1 MFIVINAV
9 LFLTH
14 PPPTTPTQE
23 GISRIRYLLN
33 EANVR
38 MINSIQLNLPV
49 LDSVYT
55 DIYRAQYLW
64 NFQINFDK
72 DSAISSFEVSS
83 AQAITHICGI
93 QTPKGLISQ
102 GDGSGGHGYV
112 YSYEDGIEVTAILT
126 IVVSTLYL
134 LSLLLD
140 LMDNSRLTF
149 YVMDALRVVE
159 GDKLRLRVPPAAPAA
174 EAIVPT
180 TATTEYVTGPLVW
193 WWRRLLT
200 VSEQWM
206 RWLVQVP
213 AISRQ
218 ELERLT
224 NDALLRQQLLQDPFK
239 RLEEQTPVPVN
250 KAPDDPATKPAPPLA
265 PAALY
270 NISHTF
276 DDQIKTSDHGPST
289 SSAANHSK
297 APANASSIPSSF
309 PSSSVQSTPQGSIS
323 ASLSEAP
330 PALTPEDKQRRS
342 LKFWQQLSYRVKL
355 RLLDGWRLLSI
366 VGALLS
372 LAAACIFVQVRLGYY
387 AVYFPGGVLGGDTP
401 RLMLG
406 LAAAIQYLALLS
418 YLRYS
423 NRFTASALVLWGAF
437 FKVQRIFFAILPLAI
452 GLALLGILVFGNS
465 AETFGDLESMSITL
479 FSLMN
484 CDSIWQTFVDTT
496 TFSRMNVSFVGTLY
510 VSVVFIVFNYLLL
523 RLVLAVVESLY
534 YYLRLYT
541 SACRKRGLFRAQ
553 ILQSQ
558 QDDGQELRAYATAAG
573 VRAHSSQEIQ
583 VSLFRI
589 YAKQQLAS
597 MSTPLPPPSS
607 SSTSGAAGGVP
618 DSRTSGGND
627 GSGLG
632 PSQHHHSYH
641 REQTLAD
648 ALMAAS
654 ISTEDSKHSS

>member
-1 MFIVINAV
+1 M
-9 LFLTH
+9 TEKQ
-14 PPPTTPTQE
+14 PTEPMAQPGKKGSKE
-23 GISRIRYLLN
+23 WRYLRDTYHVTQSLIIQKIFHIAPWKGPGLRFSWQ
-33 EANVR
+33 EWSSKAWIFKLICHVALLVLVTTLITI
-38 MINSIQLNLPV
+38 INWQWAG
-49 LDSVYT
+49 YQ
-55 DIYRAQYLW
+55 RAAA
-64 NFQINFDK
+64 
-72 DSAISSFEVSS
+72 AISCRYFLPNTNLCSFDDC
-83 AQAITHICGI
+83 I
-93 QTPKGLISQ
+93 
-102 GDGSGGHGYV
+102 GHLSTV
-112 YSYEDGIEVTAILT
+112 HPTINMHDLESAILT
-126 IVVSTLYL
+126 AVREYYHINTTSIAQLEHPFQNAAGNAF
-134 LSLLLD
+134 
-140 LMDNSRLTF
+140 DNCQPNN
-149 YVMDALRVVE
+149 D
-159 GDKLRLRVPPAAPAA
+159 VPS
-174 EAIVPT
+174 
-180 TATTEYVTGPLVW
+180 ATIL
-193 WWRRLLT
+193 
-200 VSEQWM
+200 
-206 RWLVQVP
+206 
-213 AISRQ
+213 I
-218 ELERLT
+218 
-224 NDALLRQQLLQDPFK
+224 
-239 RLEEQTPVPVN
+239 PVPVVA
-250 KAPDDPATKPAPPLA
+250 KTPEDTKPAPPLA

-276 DDQIKTSDHGPST
+276 TDTTHNGHPSGHLKTT
-289 SSAANHSK
+289 AT
-297 APANASSIPSSF
+297 ASSIP
-309 PSSSVQSTPQGSIS
+309 PSSVQSTPQGSMS
-323 ASLSEAP
+323 ASLSDPLP
-330 PALTPEDKQRRS
+330 PPLTPEDKQRRS

-366 VGALLS
+366 AGALLS

-437 FKVQRIFFAILPLAI
+437 FKVQRIFFAVLPLAI

-465 AETFGDLESMSITL
+465 AETFGDLEAMSITL

-496 TFSRMNVSFVGTLY
+496 TFSRTNVSFVGTLY
-510 VSVVFIVFNYLLL
+510 VSAVFIVFNYLLL

-583 VSLFRI
+583 LSLFRI

-597 MSTPLPPPSS
+597 TPSPSPSS
-607 SSTSGAAGGVP
+607 ATVAPSSGAAG
-618 DSRTSGGND
+618 RTGQN
-627 GSGLG
+627 
-632 PSQHHHSYH
+632 HSYH

-654 ISTEDSKHSS
+654 IPTETQTSS

>member
-1 MFIVINAV
+1 MHASS
-9 LFLTH
+9 LCTL
-14 PPPTTPTQE
+14 TQE

-55 DIYRAQYLW
+55 DIYHAQYLW

-93 QTPKGLISQ
+93 QTSPGLITQQ

-112 YSYEDGIEVTAILT
+112 YSYENGIQVTAVLT
-126 IVVSTLYL
+126 LVVSTLYL
-134 LSLLLD
+134 LSLLLE
-140 LMDNSRLTF
+140 LMDNTRLTF
-149 YVMDALRVVE
+149 YVMDALRVVVAE
-159 GDKLRLRVPPAAPAA
+159 GEALPTPATA
-174 EAIVPT
+174 EAV
-180 TATTEYVTGPLVW
+180 ATTSTEYHVERLVW
-193 WWRRLLT
+193 WWRRLLM
-200 VSEQWM
+200 VSERWM

-213 AISRQ
+213 PISRK

-224 NDALLRQQLLQDPFK
+224 HVALLRQQLLQDPFD
-239 RLEEQTPVPVN
+239 RLEEQIPVPVVA
-250 KAPDDPATKPAPPLA
+250 KTPEDTKPAPPLA

-276 DDQIKTSDHGPST
+276 ADTTHNNGHPSGHLKTT
-289 SSAANHSK
+289 AT
-297 APANASSIPSSF
+297 ASSIP
-309 PSSSVQSTPQGSIS
+309 PSSVQSTPQGSMS
-323 ASLSEAP
+323 ASLSDPLP
-330 PALTPEDKQRRS
+330 PPLTSEDKQRRS

-366 VGALLS
+366 AGALLS

-437 FKVQRIFFAILPLAI
+437 FKVQRIFFAVLPLAI

-465 AETFGDLESMSITL
+465 AETFGDLEAMSITL

-496 TFSRMNVSFVGTLY
+496 TFSRTNVSFVGTLY
-510 VSVVFIVFNYLLL
+510 VSAVFIVFNYLLL

-541 SACRKRGLFRAQ
+541 NACRKRGLFRAQ

-583 VSLFRI
+583 LSLFRI

-597 MSTPLPPPSS
+597 TPSPSPSS
-607 SSTSGAAGGVP
+607 ATVAPSSGAAG
-618 DSRTSGGND
+618 RTGQN
-627 GSGLG
+627 
-632 PSQHHHSYH
+632 HSYH

-654 ISTEDSKHSS
+654 IPTETKTSS